1 MGVDFVYVKGSTLN
15 TDGKAYPIL
24 TCGPLA
30 YPSNRPITAV
40 YMHSSGGKLLVT
52 GSAQMFYD
60 DYFELEENQK
70 IM

>member
-40 YMHSSGGKLLVT
+40 YMHSSGGRLLVT
-52 GSAQMFYD
+52 GSA
-60 DYFELEENQK
+60 
-70 IM
+70 